1 MKKRPRT
8 AFTNEQIK
16 ELENEFH
23 KNKYVSVAR
32 RIELSKLLKL
42 TETQIKIW
50 FQNRRTKWKRQL
62 AAEMEFTL
70 GAQGYLFPSHPS
82 CRRFQYSLANSSS
95 LPDPRIIQQVTSNS
109 MVYRPTF
116 IPAPGQPFTSLYSS
130 IDGFWCHRFPI
141 WNFTR
146 WTSKKT
152 VYIRR
157 FYSYMLV
164 DLSVHISF
172 RTNEAQNCL
181 DAGYSNLFHTGAHLS
196 LQQYRS
202 FVRFALFITAF
213 HRGMLTTN
221 KLAWINDMSLLN
233 TSSRNCALCCKYAV
247 GNLVVF
253 VNKSVCF
260 YSWYF

>member
-1 MKKRPRT
+1 MVQNVWLEHFIFYPSDFRKRSSLDLKKRPRT

-95 LPDPRIIQQVTSNS
+95 LSWPPNNTTGNFKFNVLPTNFYTCTWPTHYKPLLIDRWILMSSFPNLKFYKVNQQE
-109 MVYRPTF
+109 
-116 IPAPGQPFTSLYSS
+116 
-130 IDGFWCHRFPI
+130 
-141 WNFTR
+141 NFLH
-146 WTSKKT
+146 K
-152 VYIRR
+152 
-157 FYSYMLV
+157 
-164 DLSVHISF
+164 
-172 RTNEAQNCL
+172 
-181 DAGYSNLFHTGAHLS
+181 
-196 LQQYRS
+196 
-202 FVRFALFITAF
+202 AF
-213 HRGMLTTN
+213 L
-221 KLAWINDMSLLN
+221 
-233 TSSRNCALCCKYAV
+233 
-247 GNLVVF
+247 
-253 VNKSVCF
+253 
-260 YSWYF
+260 